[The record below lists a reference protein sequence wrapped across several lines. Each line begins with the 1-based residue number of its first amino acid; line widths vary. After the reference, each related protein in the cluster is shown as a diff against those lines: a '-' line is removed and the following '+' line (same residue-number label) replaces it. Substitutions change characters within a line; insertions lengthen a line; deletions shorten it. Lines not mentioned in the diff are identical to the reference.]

1 MNNNSNNFRFGRLK
15 ANGARGH
22 VQTETLAG
30 EVHSNIRHPQSHGF
44 ESKPTPESETYSIY
58 QGGNPDSGA
67 VLIVAGKAPIT
78 LSEGDSVVYSAGGA
92 TVHCK
97 DGKIELNGDAFGGL
111 MKINDFT
118 TLLNAFVTAFNGH
131 SHVGAGL
138 IDTVQPNFTASAYEN
153 EDVTHG

>member
-97 DGKIELNGDAFGGL
+97 DGKVELNGNGFGGL
-111 MKINDFT
+111 IDIT
-118 TLLNAFVTAFNGH
+118 TLVTWLNSHTHSAGGSGIPVTP
-131 SHVGAGL
+131 
-138 IDTVQPNFTASAYEN
+138 IVQASIEN
-153 EDVTHG
+153 TDVTHG